1 MELNPWI
8 ESFTGD
14 TGPTRVIEDA
24 IRAVSALLGVK
35 ERTVKSWYRRERI
48 PSFRAS
54 MHITK
59 TSHGVVDWNG
69 IYTPY
74 ARAAGLAAQR
84 AASNTRASA

>member
-24 IRAVSALLGVK
+24 IRQVSELLGVK

-54 MHITK
+54 MHIYR
-59 TSHGVVDWNG
+59 TSHGLVDWNG
-69 IYTPY
+69 VYEPY
-74 ARAAGLAAQR
+74 ARAAQAQH
-84 AASNTRASA
+84 STNERASA

>member
-24 IRAVSALLGVK
+24 IRAVSALLNVK

-48 PSFRAS
+48 PSFKAS
-54 MHITK
+54 THITRV
-59 TSHGVVDWNG
+59 TLGVVDWNG
-69 IYTPY
+69 IYSPY
-74 ARAAGLAAQR
+74 ARAAAPAEAHHL
-84 AASNTRASA
+84 SN

>member
-24 IRAVSALLGVK
+24 IRAVSALLNVK

-48 PSFRAS
+48 PSFKAS
-54 MHITK
+54 AHITL
-59 TSHGVVDWNG
+59 TTHGVVDWNG
-69 IYTPY
+69 IYSPY
-74 ARAAGLAAQR
+74 ARAAGQVEAQSP
-84 AASNTRASA
+84 SN